1 MKKLGLFVVVLLVTA
16 TVEMAKAQEKLQVYP
31 INVNVENLDRYLLL
45 SASQE
50 EQVKSISDYFMQEQA
65 ESFTF
70 DKSMQEKQMHNVM
83 LGNLKLMR
91 EVLSQEQYKKYVAAL
106 NVTYNNY
113 RMNGSEVSAINYADN
128 D

>member
-1 MKKLGLFVVVLLVTA
+1 MKKLGLLVVALLVTA

-45 SASQE
+45 SSSQE
-50 EQVKSISDYFMQEQA
+50 EQVKSINDYFMQEQA

-70 DKSMQEKQMHNVM
+70 DKSMQDKQMHNVM

-113 RMNGSEVSAINYADN
+113 RMNGSKVSAINYADN
-128 D
+128 N

>member
-70 DKSMQEKQMHNVM
+70 DKSMQEKQMHKVI

-91 EVLSQEQYKKYVAAL
+91 EVLSQAQYKKYVAAL